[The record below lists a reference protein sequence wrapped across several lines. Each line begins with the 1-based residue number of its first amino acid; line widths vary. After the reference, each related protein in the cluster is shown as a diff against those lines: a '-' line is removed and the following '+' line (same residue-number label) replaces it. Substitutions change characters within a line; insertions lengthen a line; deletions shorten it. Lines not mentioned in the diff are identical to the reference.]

1 MNTVKSIIRLSVLLG
16 LCALGL
22 CLIFHKESFTDITLF
37 CLKVFFDKTL
47 GILCFFL
54 LGFLYFKWCKTDR
67 WLMKYE
73 KWIKEAEEAKL

>member
-1 MNTVKSIIRLSVLLG
+1 MNTTKSILRLAVLFG

-22 CLIFHKESFTDITLF
+22 CLLFHKECFNDLTIF
-37 CLKVFFDKTL
+37 CLKVFFDKAL

-54 LGFLYFKWCKTDR
+54 LGFLYFKWCKTDK

-73 KWIKEAEEAKL
+73 EWIKEAEQTRL